1 MNQFEQRIKQ
11 IKQDIR
17 DLKTVQLTQSNSE
30 ASVAFGHIPQFVPA
44 GSNIWTIQFVA
55 AEDESEPLTD
65 VPNTSYYQLAVLK
78 FDQEKKK
85 KKIQMFLREDWQRS
99 TAESFLI
106 VSSRPI
112 ESVTRN
118 F

>member
-11 IKQDIR
+11 IRQEIR
-17 DLKTVQLTQSNSE
+17 DLKTAQLTQSNSE
-30 ASVAFGHIPQFVPA
+30 ASVAFGDIPQFVPA

-55 AEDESEPLTD
+55 SEDESEPLTD
-65 VPNTSYYQLAVLK
+65 IPNTGYYGLAVLK
-78 FDQEKKK
+78 FDQATNTQ
-85 KKIQMFLREDWQRS
+85 KIQMFLREDWQRS
-99 TAESFLI
+99 TAESFLVI
-106 VSSRPI
+106 SSRPI